1 MFLFL
6 KEGCMVKMVLHR
18 AALFALKKH
27 EVALRAF
34 YCLLIDYSSLERS
47 EALAEVGLYLKCW
60 KECAVRPEEMAQGI
74 SLHGFSFASPVL
86 RWACGDRFASVRS
99 TQ

>member
-1 MFLFL
+1 
-6 KEGCMVKMVLHR
+6 MVLHR

-47 EALAEVGLYLKCW
+47 EALAEGEAVFEML
-60 KECAVRPEEMAQGI
+60 EERAVRPEEMAQGI
-74 SLHGFSFASPVL
+74 SLRGFSFPSPGAALGL
-86 RWACGDRFASVRS
+86 RGQICFSLFNSIDLV
-99 TQ
+99 

>member
-6 KEGCMVKMVLHR
+6 KEGCMVDMVLHR

-34 YCLLIDYSSLERS
+34 DCLLIDYSSLERS
-47 EALAEVGLYLKCW
+47 EALAEG
-60 KECAVRPEEMAQGI
+60 EAVFEMLAGT
-74 SLHGFSFASPVL
+74 
-86 RWACGDRFASVRS
+86 RS
-99 TQ
+99 AA